1 MLVGLSLGGNIA
13 QAVVRRAPGRV
24 HALVV
29 ADATCN
35 TADMDVTPDHGE
47 QTYRGTGRLAGK
59 KAVITGG
66 DSGIGRAVAIAFARG
81 GADVLITNLEAE
93 KDDAQ
98 ETMSWVGHPDRTA
111 WPRRPVDLREE
122 QQCRALVD
130 RAVQEFGQ
138 IDIRLPDA
146 PGTAGS
152 TGSVANSSTG

>member
-1 MLVGLSLGGNIA
+1 VLVGLSLGGNIA
-13 QAVVRRAPGRV
+13 QEVVRRAPGRV

-93 KDDAQ
+93 KDDGQ
-98 ETMSWVGHPDRTA
+98 ETMSWVTQTGQRGLA
-111 WPRRPVDLREE
+111 VPVDLREE